1 MFYRQNLITNKSNIM
16 KKQTLI
22 YGMIGLMGIFIM
34 TGCEK
39 EEEEI
44 KAVADMT
51 ISEYASSNSN
61 F

>member
-1 MFYRQNLITNKSNIM
+1 MFYLQNLITNKPNIM

-39 EEEEI
+39 EEEM
-44 KAVADMT
+44 KAVADMN
-51 ISEYASSNSN
+51 IAEYASSNSN